1 MKATELLKQDHDR
14 VKNLFQQLKSAGSD
28 QKEDLLWTITEEIR
42 IHSDLEEKIFYPAVK
57 VVNADQVITFQQEHH
72 DIEEIL
78 NELEDVTAEDEEF
91 DPRVQELEQ
100 MLNRHIETEEGEMFP
115 RAEELLGDRL
125 TEIGAKMSELKRN
138 LSEEGREAA

>member
-125 TEIGAKMSELKRN
+125 TEIGAKMSELKRD